1 LRHWLLGT
9 WRSEPVRKC
18 ARRTPVPPESW
29 MIITT
34 KPDEKIS
41 RNENP
46 VLVHAACIGGVRIS
60 RPNFNDRGGRMK
72 L

>member
-1 LRHWLLGT
+1 
-9 WRSEPVRKC
+9 
-18 ARRTPVPPESW
+18 